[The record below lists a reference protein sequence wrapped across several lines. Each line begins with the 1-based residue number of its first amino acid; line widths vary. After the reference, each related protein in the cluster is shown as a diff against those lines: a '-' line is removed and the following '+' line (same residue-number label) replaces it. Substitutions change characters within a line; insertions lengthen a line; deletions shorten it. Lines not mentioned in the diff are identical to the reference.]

1 MQALLILNNTATVAI
16 ILQILITLVL
26 TQSDFYLSNGY
37 AIVVTLLIVP
47 ITYVGSILLW
57 QHQLSSC
64 TCAFI

>member
-47 ITYVGSILLW
+47 ITYVGSILL
-57 QHQLSSC
+57 
-64 TCAFI
+64 